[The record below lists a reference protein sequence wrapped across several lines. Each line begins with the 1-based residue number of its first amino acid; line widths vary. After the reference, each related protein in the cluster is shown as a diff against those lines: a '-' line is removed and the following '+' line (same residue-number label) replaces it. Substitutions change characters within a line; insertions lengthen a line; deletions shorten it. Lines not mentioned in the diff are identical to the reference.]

1 VDGKEDFQKRFE
13 KVEIE
18 GVGAV
23 GFGAGR
29 VVVDFDEETVDA
41 CGDGGAGQQGNELGL
56 AAADTVGRRRLLNRV
71 CGVEDDRRKVTHD
84 GERTEIDDKVV
95 VAEARAALGKEDPL
109 VSGGTDFLDAVAHIP
124 GGNELA
130 LLDVDGAAGAAGS
143 DQQVSLAAE
152 ESRDLENVGG
162 FSGDLAV
169 GRLVNVGEDGQ
180 AAIFG
185 DSGEDPRAFDETGA
199 AKALDAGAVGL
210 VVTGFEDEG
219 DVKIGRDALKSFGH
233 GAHMGLRLDDARAGN
248 KKEPASTH
256 MDGTNLEGCTHD
268 TNSIVLMRDFIGPW
282 LIGKPR
288 WPPILNAKCR
298 VQDGAPKGY

>member
-1 VDGKEDFQKRFE
+1 MDGKEDFQKRFE

-23 GFGAGR
+23 GFGVGR
-29 VVVDFDEETVDA
+29 VVVDFDEEAVDA
-41 CGDGGAGQQGNELGL
+41 GGGGGAGQQGNKFGL

-71 CGVEDDRRKVTHD
+71 CGVEDDRREVTHD

-95 VAEARAALGKEDPL
+95 VAEARAALGKEDTF
-109 VSGGTDFLDAVAHIP
+109 VAGGADFLEAVGHVP
-124 GGNELA
+124 GGDELA
-130 LLDVDGAAGAAGS
+130 LLDVDGAAGAAGG

-169 GRLVNVGEDGQ
+169 GRLVNVGENGQ
-180 AAIFG
+180 AGIFG
-185 DSGEDPRAFDETGA
+185 ESGEDPRAFDQTGA
-199 AKALDAGAVGL
+199 AKALDASAVGL

-233 GAHMGLRLDDARAGN
+233 GAHMGLRLDDTGTGDKEERAW
-248 KKEPASTH
+248 TH
-256 MDGTNLEGCTHD
+256 MHRPDFEGGTHD
-268 TNSIVLMRDFIGPW
+268 TNSIVLPGT
-282 LIGKPR
+282 LKKPAPAGSQAGF
-288 WPPILNAKCR
+288 PP
-298 VQDGAPKGY
+298 